1 MALSL
6 LITLR
11 IKEDDAA
18 AYTIRRAMRISER
31 PSLAL
36 KRIVN
41 RYESILQNTPS
52 PPAEYV
58 DSLYTVFA
66 CSMQFRVGIDYPIR
80 EHVINLVRESTL
92 PEEKIQ
98 SLITYLERISFV
110 EYARLME
117 AVEVM

>member
-1 MALSL
+1 
-6 LITLR
+6 
-11 IKEDDAA
+11 
-18 AYTIRRAMRISER
+18 
-31 PSLAL
+31 
-36 KRIVN
+36 
-41 RYESILQNTPS
+41 
-52 PPAEYV
+52 
-58 DSLYTVFA
+58 
-66 CSMQFRVGIDYPIR
+66 MQFRVGIDYPIR